1 MEIASW
7 VAINGY
13 TYIILIILFGV
24 SEANYVASN
33 RSQKF
38 RRLLIMTFILLT
50 GDTFSRIKSLLTIAP
65 ALVKIGTFITFAF
78 DPLSFFLAMDYI
90 NSWIKTEK
98 RNIFYKILYSTLLGF
113 VILNIVM
120 AVVSGLFNI
129 NILYYYDGIVY
140 HRGKFFILRF
150 SIIFIYCILIAIYT
164 MANRKNMDKLYR
176 TSLSLF
182 PFIVLGGGMTQVLFA
197 GIQFEYVGLVLGCLL
212 NYLFLQS
219 KDSNVDY
226 LTNALNR
233 RAFDSC
239 LERLIQN
246 KETFSGIMIDIDY
259 FKNIND
265 TYGHAIG
272 DEALQLLA
280 HALRRALTV
289 TRSDVKIYRYGGDEF
304 VVLTDDNTNVALNNS
319 VADIKNK
326 IALYNE
332 RGTLPCNLSLSMGYK
347 VHKSDDKETE
357 DEFLKEIDD
366 LMYANKLEHH
376 GASKRVSG
384 DGSF

>member
-1 MEIASW
+1 MVSLCRGTPVFVEMIMKLASW
-7 VAINGY
+7 AAINGY

-50 GDTFSRIKSLLTIAP
+50 GDTISRTESILTVAP
-65 ALVKIGTFITFAF
+65 VLVKIGTFITFAF

-98 RNIFYKILYSTLLGF
+98 RDIFYKILYFTLLGF
-113 VILNIVM
+113 VILNLVV
-120 AVVSGLFNI
+120 AVISGVFNI
-129 NILYYYDGIVY
+129 NILYYYNGIEY
-140 HRGKFFILRF
+140 HRGRFFILRF

-182 PFIVLGGGMTQVLFA
+182 PFIVLGGGVAQVFFA
-197 GIQFEYVGLVLGCLL
+197 GIQFEYVGLVLSCLL

-233 RAFDSC
+233 RSFDSC
-239 LERLIQN
+239 LERRIQN
-246 KETFSGIMIDIDY
+246 KETFSGIMIDVDY

-265 TYGHAIG
+265 TYGHAVG

-304 VVLTDDNTNVALNNS
+304 VVLTSDSTDVALNNS
-319 VADIKNK
+319 VADIKK
-326 IALYNE
+326 KFPSIMKDILFHV
-332 RGTLPCNLSLSMGYK
+332 RFLFLWDIRSTRVILPK
-347 VHKSDDKETE
+347 
-357 DEFLKEIDD
+357 LK
-366 LMYANKLEHH
+366 MN
-376 GASKRVSG
+376 S
-384 DGSF
+384 